1 VVARRTAHHHR
12 MATAQLTPL
21 TPPEAAET
29 NTPDPAAAGSSAPLV
44 VDIVVPVY
52 NEAAIID
59 RSVTT
64 LHTYLSTHFPFT
76 WRITIADNAST
87 DDTLAR
93 ADALAAGLTGV
104 RVVHLDQKG
113 RGRALRAAWTGN
125 EAEVVAY
132 MDVDLSTQLD
142 ALLPLVASLLSGHS
156 DVATGSRL
164 AAGSAVAR
172 GPKREFISRSYNA
185 LLHTVFGNRFRD
197 AQCGFKA
204 VRTSVAEHLVPQ
216 VQDNEWFFDT
226 ELLLLAERNGLRVH
240 EVPVTWVDDPD
251 SRVNVVR
258 TARDDLR
265 GVVRMARAFWSGR
278 GLVDLGDETRPPL
291 ADDFGRQLV
300 GFAKVGAISTIV
312 SLVLFLI
319 LRGDVGAV
327 AANLIAVGATAIG
340 NTWANRRYTFGYRDS
355 SGRSQHYVGG
365 VAIALGGLAL
375 TSLVLTAVNGSVAQ
389 VLVLLTSW
397 ALVTVAR
404 FALLRHW
411 VFRGAEPG
419 RDA

>member
-1 VVARRTAHHHR
+1 
-12 MATAQLTPL
+12 MATAQLNPTRHEPTPSAADL
-21 TPPEAAET
+21 VGPIDHIAAPP
-29 NTPDPAAAGSSAPLV
+29 V
-44 VDIVVPVY
+44 VDIVVPVH
-52 NEAAIID
+52 NEATVLD

-64 LHTYLSTHFPFT
+64 LHTYLSNAFPFT

-87 DDTLAR
+87 DHTRAR
-93 ADALAAGLTGV
+93 ADVLAATLPGV

-113 RGRALRAAWTGN
+113 RGRALRATWTGN
-125 EAEVVAY
+125 DADVVAY

-156 DVATGSRL
+156 DVAIGSRL
-164 AAGSAVAR
+164 AAGSSVAR

-204 VRTSVAEHLVPQ
+204 LRTSVAELLVPQ

-240 EVPVTWVDDPD
+240 EVPVTWIDDPD
-251 SRVNVVR
+251 SRVNVSK

-278 GLVDLGDETRPPL
+278 GVVDLGDNTRPPL

-300 GFAKVGAISTIV
+300 GFAKVGAISTLV
-312 SLVLFLI
+312 SLAMFLA
-319 LRGDVGAV
+319 LRNDVGAV
-327 AANLIAVGATAIG
+327 AANLIAVGTTALG
-340 NTWANRRYTFGYRDS
+340 NTWANRRYTFGYRD
-355 SGRSQHYVGG
+355 RSRRKQHYVGG
-365 VAIALGGLAL
+365 TAIALGGLGL
-375 TSLVLTAVNGSVAQ
+375 TSLVLTAVVGSLAQ

-411 VFRGAEPG
+411 VFRGPEHVHGA
-419 RDA
+419 